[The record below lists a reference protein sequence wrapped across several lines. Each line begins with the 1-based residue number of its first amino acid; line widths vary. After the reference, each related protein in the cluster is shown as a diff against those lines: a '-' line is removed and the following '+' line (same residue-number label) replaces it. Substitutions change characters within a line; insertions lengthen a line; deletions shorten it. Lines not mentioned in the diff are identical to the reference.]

1 MIYEL
6 SIILI
11 LMAAAASA
19 GVLIVAGLDAEM
31 GLHRRND

>member
-1 MIYEL
+1 MIYAL

-19 GVLIVAGLDAEM
+19 GVLIVAGLDADM
-31 GLHRRND
+31 GSHRSND